1 MFEAKSRIKRVELG
15 IVKYRNTYLNI
26 RFDFKEILL
35 VIRFFV
41 EH

>member
-1 MFEAKSRIKRVELG
+1 MFEAKSRIKRVEPG
-15 IVKYRNTYLNI
+15 IFKCRNTYLNI
-26 RFDFKEILL
+26 RFDFEDILL